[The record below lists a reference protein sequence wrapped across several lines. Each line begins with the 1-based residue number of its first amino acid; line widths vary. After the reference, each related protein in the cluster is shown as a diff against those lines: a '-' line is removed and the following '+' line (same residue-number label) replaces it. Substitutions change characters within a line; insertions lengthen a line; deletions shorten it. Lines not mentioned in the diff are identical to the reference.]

1 MFFLVEKRG
10 WKKGLT
16 AALLMVLTFL
26 IILIPIWTLVQMMS
40 TKIAYAIQHSEE
52 LVQAI
57 QIVIGNIEEK
67 MGIDLISTENLNKL
81 SNFVAQVVPKILGA
95 TFSTLVTIFFTYF
108 ILYFMLVNGRKL
120 EQGIYGYMP
129 LKDENVNKI
138 GKEMESIVMS
148 NAIGIPS

>member
-1 MFFLVEKRG
+1 MEEQFIHQSRIRQVFFLSAIILLGCLLIFQLYTFLPALLGALTLYIILRKWMFFLVEKRG

-57 QIVIGNIEEK
+57 Q
-67 MGIDLISTENLNKL
+67 S
-81 SNFVAQVVPKILGA
+81 
-95 TFSTLVTIFFTYF
+95 
-108 ILYFMLVNGRKL
+108 
-120 EQGIYGYMP
+120 
-129 LKDENVNKI
+129 
-138 GKEMESIVMS
+138 
-148 NAIGIPS
+148 